1 MKRDPRLWLCGALLL
16 GASLPAGAGLFSDDE
31 ARARIQTLAQENQKL
46 REELK
51 ALEDKLAQVDA
62 KLHAQGLLELM
73 QQVDALKAELA
84 KLRGQVELNTHG
96 LETAEKRQRDLYV
109 DLDDRLRKLEQA
121 GSAPAAGPAS
131 AGAPPAAPTAT
142 ADAGAEARSYES
154 AFNLFKM
161 GNYGAA
167 IQAFEQFLKTY
178 PTSPLAANA
187 QYWIGNS
194 HSALRD
200 YKAAI
205 AAQQKL
211 LSLYP
216 TSPKVPDALLNM
228 ASAQAELGD
237 KATARKTLEDI
248 IARFPASP
256 AAELARKRLA
266 GLR

>member
-46 REELK
+46 RDELK

-62 KLHAQGLLELM
+62 KLRAQGLLELM

-109 DLDDRLRKLEQA
+109 DLDDRLRRLEQA
-121 GSAPAAGPAS
+121 GSAPAAGPAP
-131 AGAPPAAPTAT
+131 AAAPTAT

-161 GNYGAA
+161 GNYAAA
-167 IQAFEQFLKTY
+167 IRAFENFLKAY
-178 PTSPLAANA
+178 PSSPLAANA
-187 QYWIGNS
+187 QYWIGNAY
-194 HSALRD
+194 SASKD

-248 IARFPASP
+248 IARFPTSP